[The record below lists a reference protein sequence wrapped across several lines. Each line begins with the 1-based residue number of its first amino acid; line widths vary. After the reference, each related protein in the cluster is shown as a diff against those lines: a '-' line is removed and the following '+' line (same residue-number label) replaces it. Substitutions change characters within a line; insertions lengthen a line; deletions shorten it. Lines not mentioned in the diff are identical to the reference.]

1 MEGTM
6 EKLAGVFTATKKD
19 GTVYYRS
26 NITIKN
32 KHISLG
38 SYDNI
43 EAANKAYLEASEIY
57 NSNITIDEYSNEHF
71 NLSFL
76 KFVILVNFRD
86 NNIYFK
92 TPIYLY
98 KKYFYYYFDK
108 NHFLKFDADD
118 LFYYSTHSI
127 MRRGGHLFVADYG
140 MQVNILSR
148 YGIKSHAVCGKDYYF
163 ANGDTQDFRYGNI
176 IIINPYH
183 GVNHFV
189 KNGRDFY
196 KVKIHINGDY
206 VVGTYKTVEEAAIA
220 YNKAAD
226 CLKEKGVQKNFPEN
240 YPESLSAITYASI
253 YRSVKIS
260 AKIRNYTL

>member
-1 MEGTM
+1 M

-19 GTVYYRS
+19 GSTYYRA

-38 SYDNI
+38 SYDD
-43 EAANKAYLEASEIY
+43 ACSANKAYLEASEIF
-57 NSNITIDEYSNEHF
+57 NSDITIDDYSSKKYT
-71 NLSFL
+71 LSFL
-76 KFVILVNFRD
+76 KFVILINFRD
-86 NNIYFK
+86 NHIYFK

-108 NHFLKFDADD
+108 HYYLKFDADD

-148 YGIKSHAVCGKDYYF
+148 YGIRSHAVQGKDYYF

-176 IIINPYH
+176 IIVNPYH

-189 KNGRDFY
+189 KNGRDFF

-240 YPESLSAITYASI
+240 YPESLSAISYASI
-253 YRSVKIS
+253 YHSVKIS
-260 AKIRNYTL
+260 AKIRNYTPQ